1 MQLYLA
7 CLFFFFT
14 CIQAAMS
21 GTASFL
27 NKNKHQPTTLKQAIN
42 RRTQHRHQSEPRPGQ
57 QNIALHSGRQVNE
70 QAFLFEAKGA
80 ANSHHTRNQASAAQK
95 RSNKKEKK
103 TRNQSSWKPSTH
115 NSNTRLT
122 MRIAVKQIEMQA
134 MVLRPGLLL
143 LLLSPY

>member
-7 CLFFFFT
+7 WLFFFLHLYSSSHVWHSKLSQQE
-14 CIQAAMS
+14 QASAY
-21 GTASFL
+21 
-27 NKNKHQPTTLKQAIN
+27 HVKQAIN